1 MVGAMVVLSVVLMVA
16 QMVEGKVVQMVALLD
31 NLQAA

>member
-1 MVGAMVVLSVVLMVA
+1 MVGAMVVLSVVLTVA

>member
-1 MVGAMVVLSVVLMVA
+1 MVGAMVVLSVVLTVA
-16 QMVEGKVVQMVALLD
+16 QMVGGKVVQMVALLD